1 MSSEKPC
8 RRHQGDCRIA
18 EAILKGLR
26 ARHLKAA
33 AEKDLVIETHLVHS
47 HYVPISIV
55 RENDIHMIYLQC
67 GYNVINHPW
76 LRVNIAESSQRFGS
90 CGSWA
95 QPRLARVLDDAAL
108 ASLLEGLAMQPVSN
122 SASKFLGHPH
132 FAGTV
137 LEIDQIR
144 PWLFDFS
151 CHWVAMSVIT

>member
-90 CGSWA
+90 CGS
-95 QPRLARVLDDAAL
+95 
-108 ASLLEGLAMQPVSN
+108 
-122 SASKFLGHPH
+122 
-132 FAGTV
+132 
-137 LEIDQIR
+137 
-144 PWLFDFS
+144 
-151 CHWVAMSVIT
+151 